1 MEKFLGCFMY
11 CLILI
16 GIFFLFSWFIMLLWN
31 AIFPIVFGISAITYL
46 QSCGILLLLNIC
58 FRSGS
63 WVNGI
68 LTILKRNKE

>member
-31 AIFPIVFGISAITYL
+31 AILPAILGISTISYL
-46 QSCGILLLLNIC
+46 QSLGIHLLLNIC
-58 FRSGS
+58 FSSGS
-63 WVNGI
+63 WVNGF